1 MKLGFTPSIGFILDF
16 ECQVLCAVEMEKG
29 NAKLRVDD
37 VYDSTGKVSILHGT
51 GDKFWHEFGCRI
63 ADEAEKCPRLLARA
77 VERDVFER
85 EAA

>member
-1 MKLGFTPSIGFILDF
+1 MKIAFTPSIGFILDF
-16 ECQVLCAVEMEKG
+16 ECQVDCAVEWDKG
-29 NAKLRVDD
+29 TPKLRVDD
-37 VYDSTGKVSILHGT
+37 VYDSTGQVSIIRST
-51 GDKFWHEFGCRI
+51 DDTFWREFAGRI

>member
-16 ECQVLCAVEMEKG
+16 ECIVDCSVEWENG
-29 NAKLRVDD
+29 YAKLYVDN
-37 VYDSTGKVSILHGT
+37 VFDSTGKVSILHGT

-77 VERDVFER
+77 VEQDGYER